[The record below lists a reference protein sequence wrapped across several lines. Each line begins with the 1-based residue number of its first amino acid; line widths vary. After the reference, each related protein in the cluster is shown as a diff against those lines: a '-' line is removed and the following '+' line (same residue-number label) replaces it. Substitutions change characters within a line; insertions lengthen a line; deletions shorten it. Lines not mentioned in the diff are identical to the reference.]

1 MTALCTVDVL
11 VLDDFAL
18 EPMGREESR
27 DIDQL
32 FVERNG
38 RFSTVVTSNRD
49 TSEWLATFDAALL
62 AQSAVD
68 CCCSSATRRTC
79 ARTRTWAGA
88 GRRGASGCM

>member
-32 FVERNG
+32 FVE
-38 RFSTVVTSNRD
+38 
-49 TSEWLATFDAALL
+49 DAA
-62 AQSAVD
+62 SAP
-68 CCCSSATRRTC
+68 
-79 ARTRTWAGA
+79 W
-88 GRRGASGCM
+88 